1 MFHLV
6 LAKYLGGMIFQLPAA
21 ECGCHHQENVLII
34 SAPCACLCSPKSS
47 RSDCC
52 RISEQKQP
60 QTLLAC
66 AELRSVFGGVCSSRL
81 LRPARTGPPRLGT
94 RKTKTHSRGNFPLG
108 CNLELS
114 GPDFPFSINQDPG
127 CCPSNVGK
135 PGCVCGRFVS
145 LPEGGGELRAELG
158 KAHLLN
164 GKVPGPTDRLRWPQG
179 QAPGWQGQRGP
190 GAQRPSRSHS
200 PSCWPGLRPQTLRM
214 SRSQLCQLGTRAGSG
229 HRQALGS
236 LRAPEGR
243 PGGRAHVRPTSRP
256 RAGWIGAGIAM
267 LAGTPGLNKCL
278 ENKAQNNLRDLPTL
292 S

>member
-1 MFHLV
+1 
-6 LAKYLGGMIFQLPAA
+6 MIFQLAAA
-21 ECGCHHQENVLII
+21 ECGCHNQENVLII

-47 RSDCC
+47 RSNCC

-66 AELRSVFGGVCSSRL
+66 AELRFRIWWCL
-81 LRPARTGPPRLGT
+81 LRPAAQACNKQDPHASEPGKQKRTHVGI
-94 RKTKTHSRGNFPLG
+94 FLG

-135 PGCVCGRFVS
+135 PGCVCAFVS
-145 LPEGGGELRAELG
+145 LPEGGGELRAELR

-164 GKVPGPTDRLRWPQG
+164 GKAWARTERLRTARAQLPDG
-179 QAPGWQGQRGP
+179 RAGAVR
-190 GAQRPSRSHS
+190 GAQRPSRTHPQPGGQGSDPRTAGMSGHS
-200 PSCWPGLRPQTLRM
+200 LPP
-214 SRSQLCQLGTRAGSG
+214 GTRAESG
-229 HRQALGS
+229 HRQALGP

-243 PGGRAHVRPTSRP
+243 AGRRAHLHLTSRP
-256 RAGWIGAGIAM
+256 RAGWIGAGIAV

-278 ENKAQNNLRDLPTL
+278 KHKAQNNLGDLPTL